1 MFVKIH
7 CPIWNYER
15 KCIITQEDAEF
26 EEKKWNASRNEYV
39 GFSVTNVQT
48 LTQP

>member
-7 CPIWNYER
+7 CRIWNYER